1 MALSGSTLE
10 ELVKPDLRDEWEKE
24 KKVWFPSEENYAYDV
39 REPGKISF
47 DKFRVKYSIMG

>member
-24 KKVWFPSEENYAYDV
+24 KKVWFPSMENYAYDL

-47 DKFRVKYSIMG
+47 DKFHVKYTIMG